1 MSTNN
6 ILINIKKIRE
16 LNHISRDEIAKKL
29 NMGTSGYSKIERGE
43 VEVTIRKF
51 EQIALILGHSM
62 SEIIEFDIAKLA
74 EKTKAVFIKKNSIQD
89 KRIKSIVENEYVL
102 KYIQMLEKEIRSLK
116 KIDTKQTS
124 LQTIENNT

>member
-74 EKTKAVFIKKNSIQD
+74 AKTKPVFIKKNSIQD
-89 KRIKSIVENEYVL
+89 KRIKSDSHHLRKSCSVWCRNSV
-102 KYIQMLEKEIRSLK
+102 IRNGRRT
-116 KIDTKQTS
+116 DWAVF
-124 LQTIENNT
+124 

>member
-102 KYIQMLEKEIRSLK
+102 KYIQMLEKEIKSLK

>member
-74 EKTKAVFIKKNSIQD
+74 AKTKPVFIKKNSIQD